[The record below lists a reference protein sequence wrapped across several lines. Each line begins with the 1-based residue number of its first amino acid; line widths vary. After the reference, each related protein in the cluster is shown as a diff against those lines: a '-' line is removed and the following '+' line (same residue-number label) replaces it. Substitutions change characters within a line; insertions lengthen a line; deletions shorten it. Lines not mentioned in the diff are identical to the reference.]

1 MSGTILQSTTTDFYR
16 QQAQASSLTIPEG
29 PTETMVEPANTAD
42 TAVPEDSHA
51 MEVDATEE
59 GRKRKAEETTD
70 IADESSNKRQRVAPS
85 DAGPARDREH
95 ATVLVSGLSAEVTE
109 ADIRKFFREC
119 GQVREVT
126 LSPQDGQ
133 VVAAVEFM
141 DRSSVPA
148 ALTRDK
154 KTIGESQVH
163 VYQAGQTT
171 LFVTNF
177 PEKMDDTSL
186 RELFVPFGEIVETRW
201 PSRKFK
207 DSRRFCYV
215 QFTTTGAAA
224 SASQELD
231 GKELESGF
239 PISVLIS
246 DPGRKKE
253 RSDAHADARELYVN
267 GLSKFMT
274 DQDMDKAFSPVRLER
289 SWLFQTS
296 INLLPLVVWQ
306 NQKNQLGQGRRG
318 KMQGLWFHRI

>member
-1 MSGTILQSTTTDFYR
+1 MQ
-16 QQAQASSLTIPEG
+16 
-29 PTETMVEPANTAD
+29 
-42 TAVPEDSHA
+42 
-51 MEVDATEE
+51 VDASEE

-70 IADESSNKRQRVAPS
+70 AAEEGANKKQRVAPP
-85 DAGPARDREH
+85 DAEPARDREH
-95 ATVLVSGLSAEVTE
+95 ATVLVSGLSTEVTE
-109 ADIRKFFREC
+109 ADVRKFFREC

-126 LSPQDGQ
+126 LSPHDSQ

-154 KTIGESQVH
+154 KTIGESQAH

-177 PEKMDDTSL
+177 PEKMDDESL
-186 RELFVPFGEIVETRW
+186 RELFAPFGDIVETRW

-224 SASQELD
+224 SASQVLD

-267 GLSKFMT
+267 QLSKFMT
-274 DQDMDKAFSPVRLER
+274 DQDMEKAFSPVRLNGD
-289 SWLFQTS
+289 WLMEAPT
-296 INLLPLVVWQ
+296 NLFASVSLAKSNESAWPRTTRVNARDLDSSSL
-306 NQKNQLGQGRRG
+306 KPR
-318 KMQGLWFHRI
+318 

>member
-1 MSGTILQSTTTDFYR
+1 
-16 QQAQASSLTIPEG
+16 
-29 PTETMVEPANTAD
+29 
-42 TAVPEDSHA
+42 
-51 MEVDATEE
+51 MEVDTTED
-59 GRKRKAEETTD
+59 GRKRKVDQTTD
-70 IADESSNKRQRVAPS
+70 AVEESSNKRQRVAAT
-85 DAGPARDREH
+85 DVGPARDREY
-95 ATVLVSGLSAEVTE
+95 ATVLVSGLSTDVTE
-109 ADIRKFFREC
+109 ADVRKFFREC

-154 KTIGESQVH
+154 KKIGDSQVH

-177 PEKMDDTSL
+177 PEKMDDTTL
-186 RELFVPFGEIVETRW
+186 RELFAPFGDIVETRW

-224 SASQELD
+224 AASQELH

-267 GLSKFMT
+267 QLSKFMT
-274 DQDMDKAFSPVRLER
+274 DHDMEKVFSPV
-289 SWLFQTS
+289 S
-296 INLLPLVVWQ
+296 P
-306 NQKNQLGQGRRG
+306 RG
-318 KMQGLWFHRI
+318 IK

>member
-1 MSGTILQSTTTDFYR
+1 M
-16 QQAQASSLTIPEG
+16 
-29 PTETMVEPANTAD
+29 TEANVAD
-42 TAVPEDSHA
+42 EDHM
-51 MEVDATEE
+51 MEVDTTEDS
-59 GRKRKAEETTD
+59 RKRKA
-70 IADESSNKRQRVAPS
+70 DESADVAEDGSNKRQRVAPA
-85 DAGPARDREH
+85 DAGAARDREH
-95 ATVLVSGLSAEVTE
+95 ATVLVSGLTSEVTE
-109 ADIRKFFREC
+109 DDVRKFFREC
-119 GQVREVT
+119 GQIREVT

-154 KTIGESQVH
+154 KSIGESQVH

-186 RELFVPFGEIVETRW
+186 RGLFAPFGDIVSTRW

-224 SASQELD
+224 AASQELN

-246 DPGRKKE
+246 DPERKKE

-267 GLSKFMT
+267 QLSKFM
-274 DQDMDKAFSPVRLER
+274 DDKDMEKLFSPVR
-289 SWLFQTS
+289 
-296 INLLPLVVWQ
+296 V
-306 NQKNQLGQGRRG
+306 G
-318 KMQGLWFHRI
+318 